1 LTKNEHEHFLAISV
15 QELIDSS
22 NSFVRCPNKQCG
34 NVIEKIKNADKIAN
48 KETGPDGK
56 VLSGE
61 AIKHRNDYRFRCREC
76 NTEFCSNCQ
85 TIPYHLGFTCEKF
98 TAYQGAEHCR
108 FCGVQLNVSNGLNK
122 NQPPSLRLVCN
133 QKDCLTKRDNSCL
146 QMQRCGHCCGGI
158 KDEVKCLP
166 CLHPDC
172 ERDNT
177 QKNSDYCNICW
188 VEDLGSAPCIQL
200 DCGHIFHYSCATSK
214 ISNGWSGARISFGF
228 LDCALCKKQ
237 MSHPALASDL
247 KPLLQLYEQVKAKAI
262 QRLQFLKLD
271 KSKEITNAQSPYFN
285 APEKYALY
293 HFSYFT
299 CFKCK
304 NPYFGGERAC
314 EGNQM
319 MEFDPKELVCGGCS
333 DSTGKDDCQK
343 HGKDYIEYKCKFCCN
358 VAIWFCWGNTHFC
371 DECHKKASTI
381 AKVPKKGSSKMF
393 M

>member
-1 LTKNEHEHFLAISV
+1 MRSNAFLVCI
-15 QELIDSS
+15 LI
-22 NSFVRCPNKQCG
+22 V
-34 NVIEKIKNADKIAN
+34 
-48 KETGPDGK
+48 KETIHK
-56 VLSGE
+56 
-61 AIKHRNDYRFRCREC
+61 
-76 NTEFCSNCQ
+76 
-85 TIPYHLGFTCEKF
+85 
-98 TAYQGAEHCR
+98 
-108 FCGVQLNVSNGLNK
+108 
-122 NQPPSLRLVCN
+122 
-133 QKDCLTKRDNSCL
+133 
-146 QMQRCGHCCGGI
+146 
-158 KDEVKCLP
+158 
-166 CLHPDC
+166 
-172 ERDNT
+172 
-177 QKNSDYCNICW
+177 KNSDFCNICW

-200 DCGHIFHYSCATSK
+200 DCGHIFHHSCATSK

-381 AKVPKKGSSKMF
+381 AKVPKKDLPKCSCKLKHPPNGEEFSLGCGLCTSDSF
-393 M
+393 